1 MSDSQGQT
9 IITISAIFGALSVF
23 AIALRLFARVVVLG
37 KIGLDDILICI
48 AALLSWGF
56 IVATVIAVQHGMG
69 LHMDEVMKRG
79 THNLEHYIKSVWLS
93 SIFYNACLGFVKSSI
108 LAFYLRLGD
117 NQLRRLAQVLLAIVI
132 CQATAN
138 VLTCIFQCTP
148 VAATYTIELQK
159 TAKCVNITAFY
170 LTNAALTILTDLLTY
185 ILPFR
190 LVRKLQI
197 PGRQKFGLGIMLGL
211 GLFTCVSS
219 IIRITYIP
227 GMLFSK
233 DSTWT
238 ISGPMYWSV
247 IETNVAILTA
257 SIPAFKAI
265 AKKYAPKLL
274 GGSYDSK
281 QYQSRSL
288 HVKAGSS
295 GFHRMGGTA
304 GSNHIALDT
313 IDWELGMSKGRFQTT
328 VNQDADS
335 VSSEEAALHP
345 PNRIGVTRHVH
356 VEGESRSVFEERNS
370 LGSHKDQKELS

>member
-1 MSDSQGQT
+1 M
-9 IITISAIFGALSVF
+9 
-23 AIALRLFARVVVLG
+23 
-37 KIGLDDILICI
+37 
-48 AALLSWGF
+48 
-56 IVATVIAVQHGMG
+56 
-69 LHMDEVMKRG
+69 
-79 THNLEHYIKSVWLS
+79 
-93 SIFYNACLGFVKSSI
+93 FYNACLGFLKSSI

-117 NQLRRLAQVLLAIVI
+117 AQLKRLAQVLLAIVV

-197 PGRQKFGLGIMLGL
+197 PRRQKFGLGIMLGL
-211 GLFTCVSS
+211 GLLYVTFIRVNLITNTDIISTCVSS

-247 IETNVAILTA
+247 IETNVGILTA

-274 GGSYDSK
+274 GGSYDSNLYTSK
-281 QYQSRSL
+281 QAVAVSTEWAVL
-288 HVKAGSS
+288 
-295 GFHRMGGTA
+295 
-304 GSNHIALDT
+304 
-313 IDWELGMSKGRFQTT
+313 LGVIM
-328 VNQDADS
+328 
-335 VSSEEAALHP
+335 
-345 PNRIGVTRHVH
+345 
-356 VEGESRSVFEERNS
+356 
-370 LGSHKDQKELS
+370 

>member
-1 MSDSQGQT
+1 M
-9 IITISAIFGALSVF
+9 
-23 AIALRLFARVVVLG
+23 
-37 KIGLDDILICI
+37 
-48 AALLSWGF
+48 
-56 IVATVIAVQHGMG
+56 
-69 LHMDEVMKRG
+69 
-79 THNLEHYIKSVWLS
+79 
-93 SIFYNACLGFVKSSI
+93 KSSI

-117 NQLRRLAQVLLAIVI
+117 NQLKRLAQVLLAIVT

-148 VAATYTIELQK
+148 VAASYTIELHK

-170 LTNAALTILTDLLTY
+170 LANAALTILTDLLTY

-197 PGRQKFGLGIMLGL
+197 PDRQKVGLGIMLGL
-211 GLFTCVSS
+211 GLLYVIPTRTNLFLDTDIVSTCVSS

-247 IETNVAILTA
+247 IEINIGILTA

-274 GGSYDSK
+274 GASYDSN
-281 QYQSRSL
+281 QYPSRSV
-288 HVKAGSS
+288 HVKVGSS

-304 GSNHIALDT
+304 GSNHVALDT
-313 IDWELGMSKGRFQTT
+313 IDWDLGMSKGRFQTT
-328 VNQDADS
+328 INQDADS

-356 VEGESRSVFEERNS
+356 VEGESRSVYEERNS
-370 LGSHKDQKELS
+370 LGSQKDHRQLS

>member
-1 MSDSQGQT
+1 M
-9 IITISAIFGALSVF
+9 
-23 AIALRLFARVVVLG
+23 
-37 KIGLDDILICI
+37 
-48 AALLSWGF
+48 
-56 IVATVIAVQHGMG
+56 
-69 LHMDEVMKRG
+69 
-79 THNLEHYIKSVWLS
+79 
-93 SIFYNACLGFVKSSI
+93 
-108 LAFYLRLGD
+108 
-117 NQLRRLAQVLLAIVI
+117 AIVV

-148 VAATYTIELQK
+148 VAAAYTIELHK

-211 GLFTCVSS
+211 GLLYVTFSQLDLITDTDVASTCVSS

-247 IETNVAILTA
+247 IETNVGILTA

-274 GGSYDSK
+274 GGSYDSN
-281 QYQSRSL
+281 QYPSRSI

-304 GSNHIALDT
+304 GSNHVALDT
-313 IDWELGMSKGRFQTT
+313 IDWDLGMSKGRFQTT
-328 VNQDADS
+328 INQDNAS

>member
-9 IITISAIFGALSVF
+9 IIIISVIFGALG
-23 AIALRLFARVVVLG
+23 ALALALRLFARVVVLG
-37 KIGLDDILICI
+37 KIGLDDT
-48 AALLSWGF
+48 ALLAWAF
-56 IVATVIAVQHGMG
+56 IVAAVIAVQYGMG
-69 LHMDEVMKRG
+69 SHMDEVMKRG
-79 THNLEHYIKSVWLS
+79 TRNLESYVQTIWLS
-93 SIFYNACLGFVKSSI
+93 SIFYNASLGFLKSSI

-117 NQLRRLAQVLLAIVI
+117 NQLKRLAQVLLVIVT

-148 VAATYTIELQK
+148 VAASYTIELHK

-170 LTNAALTILTDLLTY
+170 LANAALTILTDLLTY

-197 PGRQKFGLGIMLGL
+197 PDRQKVGLGIMLGL

-247 IETNVAILTA
+247 IEINIGILTA

-274 GGSYDSK
+274 GASYDSN
-281 QYQSRSL
+281 QYPSRSV
-288 HVKAGSS
+288 HVKVGSS

-304 GSNHIALDT
+304 GSNHVALDT
-313 IDWELGMSKGRFQTT
+313 IDWDLGMSKGRFQTT
-328 VNQDADS
+328 INQDADS

-356 VEGESRSVFEERNS
+356 VEGESRSVYEERNS
-370 LGSHKDQKELS
+370 LGSQKDHQQLS